1 MSRQPPSQPPR
12 KTETMNDSEATTGE
26 FSRVFSMEP
35 DRAPGAQAGITEI
48 EIEAGADERRAV
60 ASRFGLISLDH
71 LSASGTLD
79 IFEPG
84 CGARLDIVVTAEIV
98 QTCVVTLEPVTS
110 HIEDRLVIR
119 FEPCD
124 EAEGGT
130 RVEAEI
136 LVDIGDQENTE
147 PLPENGIDVGEAVAE
162 CLGLALDPYP
172 RSQEADSAL
181 DAIKGGAEKQD
192 RISPFAALEQ
202 LKRN

>member
-1 MSRQPPSQPPR
+1 
-12 KTETMNDSEATTGE
+12 MNDSEATMRE
-26 FSRVFSMEP
+26 FSRVFSIEP

-48 EIEAGADERRAV
+48 EIEAGADECRAM
-60 ASRFGLISLDH
+60 ASRFGLISLDY
-71 LSASGTLD
+71 LSANGTLD
-79 IFEPG
+79 ILEPG
-84 CGARLDIVVTAEIV
+84 YGARLDIVVKADVV

-130 RVEAEI
+130 RVGTEI
-136 LVDIGDQENTE
+136 LVDIGDEENTE

-162 CLGLALDPYP
+162 CLGLTLDPYP
-172 RSQEADSAL
+172 RSQEAVSAL
-181 DAIKGGAEKQD
+181 DAIKGEAEKQD
-192 RISPFAALEQ
+192 RISPFAALGQ

>member
-1 MSRQPPSQPPR
+1 
-12 KTETMNDSEATTGE
+12 MNDSEATMRE
-26 FSRVFSMEP
+26 FPRVFSIEQ
-35 DRAPGAQAGITEI
+35 DRASGAQAGIIEI
-48 EIEAGADERRAV
+48 EIEAGADERRAI
-60 ASRFGLISLDH
+60 ASRFGLISLDY
-71 LSASGTLD
+71 LSANGTLD
-79 IFEPG
+79 ILEPG
-84 CGARLDIVVTAEIV
+84 CGARLDIVVNADVV
-98 QTCVVTLEPVTS
+98 QACVVTLEPVTS